1 MRNRPDPFDFPDM
14 PDEAIVAI
22 DDFLSEFQTFFQN
35 YYFAQ
40 LHRYYHDEHEENDPL
55 PQLTLPL
62 FDPLSDPP
70 F

>member
-1 MRNRPDPFDFPDM
+1 MCDPPDPFDLPDM

-22 DDFLSEFQTFFQN
+22 DDFLTEFQTRFQN

-40 LHRYYHDEHEENDPL
+40 IHRYYHDEPKDDPYF
-55 PQLTLPL
+55 PQMTLPL
-62 FDPLSDPP
+62 PDPP